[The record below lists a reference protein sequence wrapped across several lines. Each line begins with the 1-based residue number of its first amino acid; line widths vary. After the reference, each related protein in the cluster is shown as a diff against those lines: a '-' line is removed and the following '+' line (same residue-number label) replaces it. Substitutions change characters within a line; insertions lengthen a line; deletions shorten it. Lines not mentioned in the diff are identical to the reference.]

1 MPPTTRPCPAFL
13 WRQRKPTHL
22 CTPRLTWH
30 LWPAAS
36 AGRAWLRGHPGMAQ
50 KLPTWAL
57 RPRADG
63 APASFPPPALT
74 TGREKPCPWGGWG
87 PRESWKMPPY
97 FGSLPQGPRHQ
108 ARPLAR
114 PADASPTQR
123 QARQGGRAALR
134 LPCAQQRSW
143 RHFHMFSQPVLRA
156 TSSLAHPVSLCTRET
171 YRDSPAREVE
181 TLGLSQS
188 RGRGEAQST

>member
-36 AGRAWLRGHPGMAQ
+36 AGRAWLHGHPGMAQ

-57 RPRADG
+57 RPRGRRG
-63 APASFPPPALT
+63 ASIFASTRFDHQAGEAVSL
-74 TGREKPCPWGGWG
+74 GWE
-87 PRESWKMPPY
+87 PRKMPPY
-97 FGSLPQGPRHQ
+97 FGSLPQGSGHH
-108 ARPLAR
+108 ARPLAH

-123 QARQGGRAALR
+123 QARQGGGSALR

-143 RHFHMFSQPVLRA
+143 RLFHTFSQPELRA
-156 TSSLAHPVSLCTRET
+156 ASRPADPVSLCTREN

-188 RGRGEAQST
+188 RGRGEAQSA